1 MLTARSPAEQ
11 DKLSVEVWRKVLTV
25 ASRFGF
31 TEMLEKAIARL
42 EDDPAVTGM
51 LRLRYAKMLGSVT
64 WYVRGICDLASRKAP
79 LTLEES
85 NRLGMETVVKVNAM
99 RSKWHDLSAN
109 RPKSSRLRYEMIGLI
124 IEDFM
129 QERGSIPVPGYM

>member
-1 MLTARSPAEQ
+1 M
-11 DKLSVEVWRKVLTV
+11 LTV

-51 LRLRYAKMLGSVT
+51 LRLRYATMLGSVT

-129 QERGSIPVPGYM
+129 QEYGGIPVPGYM